1 MFKTTVLDML
11 PMWGI
16 FISSVVLIVIAVEIG
31 YGLGRRKLAKV
42 KAGEALHMG
51 GAVAAT
57 LGLLAFMLAFTFG
70 SGTSRLDT
78 KRQLV
83 LEETNAIA
91 TTYLR
96 TELIPEPQKTKVQQ
110 LLTQY
115 IDQRLQLVKVDHP
128 IVNPSNQEQYITG
141 LAQRIDE
148 AEVIHG
154 ELWAQAVAV
163 AEKQPTPIGALFIS
177 ALNEMIDLHQS
188 RVTIAIQQRMPTVF
202 WFALYCLTFLG
213 MGLAGYDAGVARSS
227 RNMSAWVVAVAF
239 STVIVLVVGLDRP
252 QTSAVD
258 QLPLQELQKD
268 IHAAQ
273 QRQ

>member
-1 MFKTTVLDML
+1 MFKTTFLDML
-11 PMWGI
+11 PMWGV
-16 FISSVVLIVIAVEIG
+16 FIGSVILIVITVEIG
-31 YGLGRRKLAKV
+31 YALGRRKLAQV
-42 KAGEALHMG
+42 KDGEVLHMG

-83 LEETNAIA
+83 LQETNAIA

-96 TELIPEPQKTKVQQ
+96 TELLPEPHKTTVQQ
-110 LLTQY
+110 LLTEY
-115 IDQRLQLVKVDHP
+115 VDQRLRLVKADKP
-128 IVNPSNQEQYITG
+128 LLNNKNQDQYIAA
-141 LAQRIDE
+141 LEQRIDE
-148 AEVIHG
+148 AEVIHTK
-154 ELWAQAVAV
+154 LWAQAVAV
-163 AEKQPTPIGALFIS
+163 AQKQPTPTSNLFIS
-177 ALNEMIDLHQS
+177 SLNELIDLHQS

-202 WFALYCLTFLG
+202 WFALYCLAFLA
-213 MGLAGYDAGVARSS
+213 MGLAGYDAGVSRSS
-227 RNMSAWVVAVAF
+227 RNMSAWVVATAF

-258 QLPLQELQKD
+258 NLPLQELQKY